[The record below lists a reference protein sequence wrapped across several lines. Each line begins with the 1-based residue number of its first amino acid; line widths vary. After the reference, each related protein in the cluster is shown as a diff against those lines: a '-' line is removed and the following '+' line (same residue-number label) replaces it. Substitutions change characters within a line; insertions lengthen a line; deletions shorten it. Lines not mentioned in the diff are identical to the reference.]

1 MRNHGLGPA
10 KKAAQSQGAASSPVA
25 TSTTVGSPHVTD
37 GGARRTVRVTATVEG
52 CTTVETVTLLATPAG
67 GSEDALR
74 EKQRKRKNGRLFYGA
89 RKRLTNQAYE
99 VYLMPKHDVVPD
111 HFLWPVGGRKDCL
124 AQLRRDLSGGAVVK
138 EEAAPPAMPV
148 GAVVKEE
155 EGPPEWPVGAV
166 VKEEL
171 LEFAT

>member
-1 MRNHGLGPA
+1 MTPSAAGNH
-10 KKAAQSQGAASSPVA
+10 
-25 TSTTVGSPHVTD
+25 
-37 GGARRTVRVTATVEG
+37 ARLHAVY
-52 CTTVETVTLLATPAG
+52 
-67 GSEDALR
+67 S
-74 EKQRKRKNGRLFYGA
+74 
-89 RKRLTNQAYE
+89 
-99 VYLMPKHDVVPD
+99 YLMPKHDVVPD
-111 HFLWPVGGRKDCL
+111 HFLWPVTGRKDRL

-138 EEAAPPAMPV
+138 EEALPPAMPV